1 MGKSEVGMDEHSEPT
16 TPQSYRGT
24 RKSAKLVNE
33 SEWMRVYELKPKYY
47 RYESKFLSNEVTMS
61 ADSFVTRWPAMN
73 ANERLEFV
81 LAYHAKG
88 DFTDDDE
95 RIIEIIM
102 QDGDDHIWSNLALFM
117 VRYPEPDRV
126 LGFLRERLQ
135 AKPENPFNYIQALGE
150 ARDRAAIEILQTYF
164 DEFRP
169 GAETERLGGASLES
183 WNSPSWRFLICCEAL
198 WKVTGSD
205 VYEND
210 LRTYLDHPNPG
221 IRRKASDALGMP

>member
-1 MGKSEVGMDEHSEPT
+1 MDEHSEPINPEACRAT
-16 TPQSYRGT
+16 S
-24 RKSAKLVNE
+24 KSAKLVKE

-61 ADSFVTRWPAMN
+61 ADLFVTRWPAMN

-88 DFTDDDE
+88 DFTRDDE
-95 RIIEIIM
+95 RIIEMIM
-102 QDGDDHIWSNLALFM
+102 RDGDDHIWSNLALFM
-117 VRYPEPDRV
+117 VRHPEPDQV
-126 LGFLRERLQ
+126 LGFIRGRLQ

-150 ARDRAAIEILQTYF
+150 AKDRAAIEILQTYF
-164 DEFRP
+164 DEFRA
-169 GAETERLGGASLES
+169 GAETERLNGALLES
-183 WNSPSWRFLICCEAL
+183 WNSLSWRFLICCEAL

-205 VYEND
+205 VYKND

-221 IRRKASDALGMP
+221 IRRKASDALGLR

>member
-1 MGKSEVGMDEHSEPT
+1 MDEHSEPIK
-16 TPQSYRGT
+16 PESHRET
-24 RKSAKLVNE
+24 RKAAKLVKE

-47 RYESKFLSNEVTMS
+47 SYESKFLSNEVTMS

-73 ANERLEFV
+73 ASERLEFV

-95 RIIEIIM
+95 RIVQIIM

-117 VRYPEPDRV
+117 VRHPKPDRV
-126 LGFLRERLQ
+126 LRFLRGRLQ

-150 ARDRAAIEILQTYF
+150 AKDRAAIEILQTYF

-169 GAETERLGGASLES
+169 GAETERLSGALLES
-183 WNSPSWRFLICCEAL
+183 WNSPSRRFLICCEAL
-198 WKVTGSD
+198 WKATGSV

-210 LRTYLDHPNPG
+210 LRTYLGHPNPG
-221 IRRKASDALGMP
+221 IRRRASDALRRP